1 MAEFLPILLSKS
13 KFTDSSQAPILLS
26 TESYVKFNSWQQF
39 NIVSQSVLLLLK
51 SEDKILRFDRTWY
64 KWSYLDRYYWHVLT
78 SFGKKDKKRQ
88 DVCECV
94 CVYIKGKK
102 SRTVYVGLVD
112 ITGENNSYNVT
123 LVHQMFSI
131 TFEFYLQIIKRILI
145 KQICR

>member
-1 MAEFLPILLSKS
+1 M
-13 KFTDSSQAPILLS
+13 
-26 TESYVKFNSWQQF
+26 
-39 NIVSQSVLLLLK
+39 SV
-51 SEDKILRFDRTWY
+51 
-64 KWSYLDRYYWHVLT
+64 
-78 SFGKKDKKRQ
+78 
-88 DVCECV
+88 CV

>member
-1 MAEFLPILLSKS
+1 M
-13 KFTDSSQAPILLS
+13 
-26 TESYVKFNSWQQF
+26 
-39 NIVSQSVLLLLK
+39 
-51 SEDKILRFDRTWY
+51 
-64 KWSYLDRYYWHVLT
+64 
-78 SFGKKDKKRQ
+78 
-88 DVCECV
+88 